1 MVNTAA
7 RSRKSVISVPE
18 VIFRFLRFI
27 IKALIVFFIVLMILF
42 LWTDDFYDYT
52 NWNLELGLQ
61 LLGFTGILIGFIWS
75 FFRNRIAGYIVL
87 FSSFYFWIITFI
99 VRSQLWLGWGF
110 LFFPSVGLLLINYEK
125 LERLYS
131 RKFIERKKKATR

>member
-1 MVNTAA
+1 MANIAA
-7 RSRKSVISVPE
+7 RGRKSVIPFTEIV
-18 VIFRFLRFI
+18 FRFFRFVI
-27 IKALIVFFIVLMILF
+27 RALIVVFIVLMVLF

-52 NWNLELGLQ
+52 NWDIELGLQ
-61 LLGFTGILIGFIWS
+61 LLGFTGMLVGLIWS
-75 FFRNRIAGYIVL
+75 FFRTRTSGYIVL
-87 FSSFYFWIITFI
+87 ISSFYFWVITFI

-131 RKFIERKKKATR
+131 RKFIGRKKKITD